1 MRSRRARTSPARH
14 PPLPPDRPGVTPR
27 RRDDR
32 DGAGSWTESMRASL
46 LPSRVL
52 RGAGGSMCE
61 LANWATR
68 NPDET
73 IERTSLLP
81 SACCGRAPD
90 PVSASSTLT
99 STFGATE
106 TPRYEGA
113 LMSKSRMSS
122 RQHCEDEEES
132 GEHVARVH
140 GVPSA
145 GAG

>member
-1 MRSRRARTSPARH
+1 
-14 PPLPPDRPGVTPR
+14 
-27 RRDDR
+27 
-32 DGAGSWTESMRASL
+32 
-46 LPSRVL
+46 
-52 RGAGGSMCE
+52 MCE
-61 LANWATR
+61 LANWAIR

-73 IERTSLLP
+73 NQRTSLPP
-81 SACCGRAPD
+81 SACCRRAPG

-99 STFGATE
+99 STFGATD

-145 GAG
+145 VAGLDGSLVAVLDCAAYAQRMKRGNATIPAVDRSAE